1 MRRLPP
7 RVLLLVAPVWAAG
20 LAVATAA
27 AVAFALTPHDLSEIA
42 GPLAFLLASTLASR
56 YPVPI
61 EGAESGGVTLSF
73 VFGASGIVLFGW
85 EAGVLIALAAP
96 AIVQLLEHR
105 PLERVAFNA
114 SVFAIGAGAAALLV
128 SFVDGSGTAA
138 IVSEVGISATTQYA
152 LNLLLVSAAVAVTA
166 RRPFAELVVS
176 SARATSIPFAFMGS
190 AALMLV
196 VLWQRSPVLSAALV
210 GPLLAISLY
219 QRSAYQALRAMRL
232 ALTDPLSGLGNHRS
246 FQERLKHELLR
257 AESGDE
263 PFTLCMID
271 VDDFKRINDLY
282 GHPVGDR
289 VLASV
294 GRRLRQNGEAFRLG
308 GDEFALLLPGVTAD
322 EALSTASSVLARI
335 GSLELAEVGSVT
347 ASAGVAGF
355 PHQAIDRDELIRLAD
370 SALYWAK
377 EHGKNRVHV
386 YRPDVVE
393 LAELRRLAHGPDRAA
408 RFRAAAS
415 LAKAVDARDTYT
427 GSHSTRVAELSAW
440 IAHRLGLDREQIE
453 LTRLAGSLHDLG
465 KLAIPEEILRKPGPL
480 SDPERLVLQRHP
492 EIGHRMLE
500 SLGVDPVAEWVL
512 HHHERWDGT
521 GYPDRL
527 RGEEIPLGARIIFV
541 ADAYDAMTSDRAYRG
556 RLTPR
561 EAIEELERCS
571 GTQFDPEIVAAFAR
585 ELADRTPALAEPRA
599 SPRAEYF
606 RACGADAARVS

>member
-7 RVLLLVAPVWAAG
+7 RVLVLVAPVWVAG

-27 AVAFALTPHDLSEIA
+27 AVSFALTPHDLSEVA

-114 SVFAIGAGAAALLV
+114 SVFAIGAGAAAVLV
-128 SFVDGSGTAA
+128 SFVGGSGTAA
-138 IVSEVGISATTQYA
+138 IVSAVAISASTQYA
-152 LNLLLVSAAVAVTA
+152 LNLLLVSAAVASTT

-176 SARATSIPFAFMGS
+176 SARATSIPFALMGS
-190 AALMLV
+190 ASLMLV

-257 AESGDE
+257 AEADDE

-322 EALSTASSVLARI
+322 EALSTAASVLARI
-335 GSLELAEVGSVT
+335 GSLELADVGSVT

-355 PHQAIDRDELIRLAD
+355 PHQAFDRDELIRLAD

-440 IAHRLGLDREQIE
+440 IAHRLGLDREHIE

-480 SDPERLVLQRHP
+480 TDPERLVLQRHP

-521 GYPDRL
+521 GYPERL

-561 EAIEELERCS
+561 EAIEELQRCS

-585 ELADRTPALAEPRA
+585 ELVDRTPALA
-599 SPRAEYF
+599 
-606 RACGADAARVS
+606 AAAG

>member
-7 RVLLLVAPVWAAG
+7 RVLILAAPVWVAG
-20 LAVATAA
+20 LAIALAA
-27 AVAFALTPHDLSEIA
+27 AISFATSTHSA
-42 GPLAFLLASTLASR
+42 GELAGALALLAASTLASR

-73 VFGASGIVLFGW
+73 VFGTSGIVLFGW
-85 EAGVLIALAAP
+85 DAGILIALAAP

-105 PLERVAFNA
+105 PLERVAYNA
-114 SVFAIGAGAAALLV
+114 SVFAVAAGAAAVLV
-128 SFVDGSGTAA
+128 ALVDGSGTAV
-138 IVSEVGISATTQYA
+138 IVAQVAISATTQYA
-152 LNLLLVSAAVAVTA
+152 LNLLLVSGAVASTA
-166 RRPFAELVVS
+166 RRPFAELSVS
-176 SARATSIPFAFMGS
+176 SARATAVPFALMAS

-232 ALTDPLSGLGNHRS
+232 AQTDPLTGLGNHRS
-246 FQERLKHELLR
+246 FQERLKSELLD
-257 AESGDE
+257 AETQAQ

-282 GHPVGDR
+282 GHPAGDR
-289 VLASV
+289 VLALV
-294 GRRLRQNGEAFRLG
+294 GSRLRQNGEAFRLG
-308 GDEFALLLPGVTAD
+308 GDEFALLLPGLTAD
-322 EALSTASSVLARI
+322 DALATASSVLARI
-335 GSLELAEVGSVT
+335 GMLELDDVGSVT

-355 PHQAIDRDELIRLAD
+355 PQQAFDRDELIRLAD

-415 LAKAVDARDTYT
+415 LAMAVDARDTYT

-440 IAHRLGLDREQIE
+440 IAHHLGLDAEQVE

-480 SDPERLVLQRHP
+480 TQPERLVLERHSQ
-492 EIGHRMLE
+492 IGFRMLE

-512 HHHERWDGT
+512 RHHERWDGT
-521 GYPDRL
+521 GYPDGVE
-527 RGEEIPLGARIIFV
+527 GEEIPLGARIIFV
-541 ADAYDAMTSDRAYRG
+541 ADAYDAMTSDRSYRS
-556 RLTPR
+556 RLTPQ
-561 EAIEELERCS
+561 EAVAELEHCAGS
-571 GTQFDPEIVAAFAR
+571 QFDPEIVAVFAR
-585 ELADRTPALAEPRA
+585 EFGR
-599 SPRAEYF
+599 S
-606 RACGADAARVS
+606 AAATVAA

>member
-138 IVSEVGISATTQYA
+138 ILSEVGISATTQYA

-322 EALSTASSVLARI
+322 QALSTASSVLARI

-440 IAHRLGLDREQIE
+440 ITHRLGLDREQIE
-453 LTRLAGSLHDLG
+453 LTRLAASLHDLG
-465 KLAIPEEILRKPGPL
+465 KLAIPEEILQKPGPL

-585 ELADRTPALAEPRA
+585 ELADRTPALA
-599 SPRAEYF
+599 
-606 RACGADAARVS
+606 GAAG

>member
-7 RVLLLVAPVWAAG
+7 RVLVLVAPVWAAG

-27 AVAFALTPHDLSEIA
+27 AVAFALTPHDLSEVA

-114 SVFAIGAGAAALLV
+114 SVFAVGAGAAALLV
-128 SFVDGSGTAA
+128 ALIDGSGTAA
-138 IVSEVGISATTQYA
+138 IVSEVAISATTQYA
-152 LNLLLVSAAVAVTA
+152 LNLVLVSAAVAVTA

-176 SARATSIPFAFMGS
+176 SARATSVPFALMAS

-257 AESGDE
+257 AEADDE

-335 GSLELAEVGSVT
+335 GSLELADVGSVT
-347 ASAGVAGF
+347 ASAGIAGF
-355 PHQAIDRDELIRLAD
+355 PHQAFDRDELIRLAD

-440 IAHRLGLDREQIE
+440 IAHRLGLDREHIE
-453 LTRLAGSLHDLG
+453 LT
-465 KLAIPEEILRKPGPL
+465 
-480 SDPERLVLQRHP
+480 
-492 EIGHRMLE
+492 
-500 SLGVDPVAEWVL
+500 
-512 HHHERWDGT
+512 
-521 GYPDRL
+521 
-527 RGEEIPLGARIIFV
+527 
-541 ADAYDAMTSDRAYRG
+541 
-556 RLTPR
+556 
-561 EAIEELERCS
+561 
-571 GTQFDPEIVAAFAR
+571 
-585 ELADRTPALAEPRA
+585 
-599 SPRAEYF
+599 
-606 RACGADAARVS
+606 

>member
-7 RVLLLVAPVWAAG
+7 RVLLLVAPVWVAG

-27 AVAFALTPHDLSEIA
+27 AVAFVLTPHDLSEVA

-114 SVFAIGAGAAALLV
+114 SVFALGAGAAALLV
-128 SFVDGSGTAA
+128 SFVDGSGTVA
-138 IVSEVGISATTQYA
+138 IVSEVAISATTQYA
-152 LNLLLVSAAVAVTA
+152 LNLILVSAAVAVTA

-219 QRSAYQALRAMRL
+219 QRSAHQALRAMRL

-257 AESGDE
+257 AEADDE
-263 PFTLCMID
+263 PFTLCLID

-289 VLASV
+289 VLARV

-308 GDEFALLLPGVTAD
+308 GDEFALLLPGVTAE

-335 GSLELAEVGSVT
+335 GSLELADVGSVT

-355 PHQAIDRDELIRLAD
+355 PHQAFDRDDLIRLAD

-386 YRPDVVE
+386 YRP
-393 LAELRRLAHGPDRAA
+393 AELRRLAHGPDRAA

-440 IAHRLGLDREQIE
+440 IAHRLGLDREHIE

-480 SDPERLVLQRHP
+480 TDPERLVLQRHP

-500 SLGVDPVAEWVL
+500 NLGVDPVAEWVL

-521 GYPDRL
+521 GYPERL

-585 ELADRTPALAEPRA
+585 ELVDRTPALAV
-599 SPRAEYF
+599 
-606 RACGADAARVS
+606 AAG

>member
-7 RVLLLVAPVWAAG
+7 RVLLLVAPVWVAG

-27 AVAFALTPHDLSEIA
+27 AVAFVLTPHDLSEVA

-114 SVFAIGAGAAALLV
+114 SVFALGAGAAALLV
-128 SFVDGSGTAA
+128 SFVDGSGTVA
-138 IVSEVGISATTQYA
+138 IVSEVAISATTQYA
-152 LNLLLVSAAVAVTA
+152 LNLILVSAAVAVTA

-257 AESGDE
+257 AEADDE
-263 PFTLCMID
+263 PFTLCLID

-289 VLASV
+289 VLARV

-308 GDEFALLLPGVTAD
+308 GDEFALLLPGVTAE

-335 GSLELAEVGSVT
+335 GSLELPDVGSVT

-355 PHQAIDRDELIRLAD
+355 PHQAFDRDDLIRLAD

-480 SDPERLVLQRHP
+480 TDPERLVLQRHP

-500 SLGVDPVAEWVL
+500 NLGVDPVAEWVL

-521 GYPDRL
+521 GYPERL

-585 ELADRTPALAEPRA
+585 ELVDRTPALAV
-599 SPRAEYF
+599 
-606 RACGADAARVS
+606 AAG

>member
-7 RVLLLVAPVWAAG
+7 RVLVLLAPIWAAG

-27 AVAFALTPHDLSEIA
+27 AVSFATTPHDLSEIA

-105 PLERVAFNA
+105 PLERIAFNA
-114 SVFAIGAGAAALLV
+114 SVFAIAAGAAAVLV
-128 SFVDGSGTAA
+128 SLIDGSGTAA
-138 IVSEVGISATTQYA
+138 IVAQVVVSATSQYA
-152 LNLLLVSAAVAVTA
+152 LNLLLVSAAVAGMA

-176 SARATSIPFAFMGS
+176 SARATAVPFALMGS

-196 VLWQRSPVLSAALV
+196 VLWQRSPLLSAALV

-232 ALTDPLSGLGNHRS
+232 ALTDPLTGLGNHRS
-246 FQERLKHELLR
+246 FQERLKDQLLR
-257 AESGDE
+257 AEADDE
-263 PFTLCMID
+263 PVTLCMID
-271 VDDFKRINDLY
+271 VDDLKRINDHY

-289 VLASV
+289 VLAQV
-294 GRRLRQNGEAFRLG
+294 GSRLRQNGEAFRLG

-322 EALSTASSVLARI
+322 ESLAVAAAVVDRI
-335 GSLELAEVGSVT
+335 GSLQVAEVGSVT
-347 ASAGVAGF
+347 ASAGIADF
-355 PHQAIDRDELIRLAD
+355 PHQAFDRDELIRLAD

-427 GSHSTRVAELSAW
+427 GSHSTRVAELSSW
-440 IAHRLGLDREQIE
+440 IAHRLGFDQEHIE
-453 LTRLAGSLHDLG
+453 LTRLAASLHDLG

-480 SDPERLVLQRHP
+480 TEAERLVLERHP
-492 EIGHRMLE
+492 EIGYRMLE
-500 SLGVDPVAEWVL
+500 SLGVDPIADWVL

-521 GYPDRL
+521 GYPARL

-541 ADAYDAMTSDRAYRG
+541 ADAYDAMTSERAYRG

-571 GTQFDPEIVAAFAR
+571 GTQFDPAIVAAFAQ
-585 ELADRTPALAEPRA
+585 ELRDRTPAV
-599 SPRAEYF
+599 
-606 RACGADAARVS
+606 AAAAG